1 MKPIP
6 PPTAQQ
12 DQEWNRLGDFAN
24 GIVKKINAV
33 NANAILQHFQL
44 RVMEAADTLLVLRR
58 TPNAG
63 VHARDSATVLRSQYD
78 AMMQAV
84 YLLTDPPL
92 FNERVQLFECFK
104 AVELHKQLQLLKKY
118 PPKWMLTPEFKTRIE
133 PGIEK
138 RFSEVRDCF
147 AVVNKQGKSKGLR
160 RHWYKG
166 SLSRLAK
173 HYKYEEEYSHLLFK
187 LNQAVHTSPL
197 ATPDSLRETVD
208 HMPIWGLMFA
218 FRILGRLAA
227 FHSIRLSDDEAEVT
241 ARANKDVFTPEN
253 QCGNGTRRE
262 NGTEREE
269 SPTPP
274 RH

>member
-84 YLLTDPPL
+84 YLLADPPL
-92 FNERVQLFECFK
+92 FNERV
-104 AVELHKQLQLLKKY
+104 LK
-118 PPKWMLTPEFKTRIE
+118 
-133 PGIEK
+133 
-138 RFSEVRDCF
+138 
-147 AVVNKQGKSKGLR
+147 
-160 RHWYKG
+160 
-166 SLSRLAK
+166 
-173 HYKYEEEYSHLLFK
+173 
-187 LNQAVHTSPL
+187 
-197 ATPDSLRETVD
+197 TVI
-208 HMPIWGLMFA
+208 P
-218 FRILGRLAA
+218 RNV
-227 FHSIRLSDDEAEVT
+227 RLSEAPSYGKPIILYDIRSRGAQSYLSL
-241 ARANKDVFTPEN
+241 AREII
-253 QCGNGTRRE
+253 
-262 NGTEREE
+262 ERKKA
-269 SPTPP
+269 P
-274 RH
+274 